1 MRGRKRTVRNGLLYT
16 KSEINEIIDGVV
28 HPWYETYPWMRFV
41 DGLLHALNEQSPESV
56 EKFIRY
62 NLPDLLEEAAKWL
75 RRR

>member
-1 MRGRKRTVRNGLLYT
+1 
-16 KSEINEIIDGVV
+16 
-28 HPWYETYPWMRFV
+28 MRFV

-62 NLPDLLEEAAKWL
+62 NLPELLEEAAKWL

>member
-1 MRGRKRTVRNGLLYT
+1 MPNRAYT
-16 KSEINEIIDGVV
+16 KSEINKLIDALV
-28 HPWYETYPWMRFV
+28 HPWYKTYPWMRLI

-62 NLPDLLEEAAKWL
+62 NLPELLEEAAKWL